1 MSEKLTISATL
12 SVLAMSAFVLFSPE
26 SAQVPLGPRDLVSK
40 VDVAAPAL
48 LDVGALIPSL
58 R

>member
-12 SVLAMSAFVLFSPE
+12 SVLVMSAFVLFAPE
-26 SAQVPLGPRDLVSK
+26 SAQVPLGPRGLVPQ
-40 VDVAAPAL
+40 VGLAAPAL
-48 LDVGALIPSL
+48 PDVGSLIPGL